1 MPKIAVIDSVTGE
14 NLLQAFT
21 FDFGKKEE
29 DKFVGNLYKGTN
41 HPPEVTITHQ
51 SLQKF
56 HLLNEH
62 IIH

>member
-41 HPPEVTITHQ
+41 HTPEVTITH
-51 SLQKF
+51 
-56 HLLNEH
+56 
-62 IIH
+62 